1 MLKIKELFYIC
12 HYCVDYKTSNR
23 KDMVKHFNRKNI
35 CKCNNPI
42 NSYED
47 SKELTLSKKF
57 YFHFDISNLIRSD
70 YLFIINHYNNFENHI
85 YTDYMNSLK
94 TKEISENNKD
104 NIENNLV
111 DNHNLLN
118 EIITNSLQKILYNNE
133 KSSLLIQTN
142 KNLINTDDTYDD
154 ELSNDEEEDINE
166 SKNNQ
171 NHLYQEF
178 KKMYYNEEKERY
190 ICDRCLAEYKSKQSL
205 ENHLLN
211 IKKCDSNIRIKN
223 AMNRSKQTSELILH
237 KKEEL
242 KKEEEKHIL
251 NQNNV
256 QNINQNIQNNIN
268 NINNSN
274 QNNFS
279 VALKDFVN
287 DRYDISHISD
297 SFYEKKDFFLY
308 PNFLNMIMENEKN
321 QNIFFSNN
329 EAIIYTDN
337 ELNKMSSDKASYLIL
352 DKLSQS
358 FDELLYK
365 QDDEARE
372 YYKFITK
379 YYHVI
384 KGHYKHDTISKEY
397 NVDKREFEY
406 TANSRLF
413 RSRDKYS
420 NKIIGTINKFNGNI
434 RKNMNISIQ
443 DIKDIPIMNPNIED
457 FASVKM
463 RYRDLKN
470 KD

>member
-1 MLKIKELFYIC
+1 MSQIKELFYIC
-12 HYCVDYKTSNR
+12 HYCIDYKTSNR

-42 NSYED
+42 NSYDD

-57 YFHFDISNLIRSD
+57 YFHFDISNLIRTD
-70 YLFIINHYNNFENHI
+70 YLFIINHYNEIENHI
-85 YTDYMNSLK
+85 YKDFNKIPEKNKDNNLTNIQNNINEMFH
-94 TKEISENNKD
+94 EILNNNIQKMLSKNNFHSNLIKNNKFDDNELSDNEENDLNNKD
-104 NIENNLV
+104 NTKN
-111 DNHNLLN
+111 
-118 EIITNSLQKILYNNE
+118 KGYLY
-133 KSSLLIQTN
+133 
-142 KNLINTDDTYDD
+142 D
-154 ELSNDEEEDINE
+154 
-166 SKNNQ
+166 
-171 NHLYQEF
+171 EF
-178 KKMYYNEEKERY
+178 KKIYYNADKNKY
-190 ICDRCLAEYKSKQSL
+190 ICDRCNAEYKSKQSL
-205 ENHLLN
+205 SNHLFN
-211 IKKCDSNIRIKN
+211 NKKCESNLKILS
-223 AMNRSKQTSELILH
+223 ALNRSKEVSQVILY

-242 KKEEEKHIL
+242 KKEEEKHML
-251 NQNNV
+251 NQNNI

-287 DRYDISHISD
+287 DRYDISHIND
-297 SFYEKKDFFLY
+297 TFYQKKDFFLY

-358 FDELLYK
+358 FDEFLYK

-379 YYHVI
+379 YYHVV
-384 KGHYKHDTISKEY
+384 KGHYKHDTIFKDY
-397 NVDKREFEY
+397 NVDTREFEY

-413 RSRDKYS
+413 RSRDKYT
-420 NKIIGTINKFNGNI
+420 NKIMGTVNKFNGNI

>member
-1 MLKIKELFYIC
+1 MNNKELLYIC
-12 HYCVDYKTSNR
+12 HYCIDYKTSSR
-23 KDMVKHFNRKNI
+23 KDMVRHFNRKNI
-35 CKCNNPI
+35 CKCNNPL
-42 NSYED
+42 NSYND
-47 SKELTLSKKF
+47 CKYLSLSKKYYF
-57 YFHFDISNLIRSD
+57 YFNFNNLFRSD
-70 YLFIINHYNNFENHI
+70 FINIINYFTDIENHI
-85 YTDYMNSLK
+85 REDYNTQFTNK
-94 TKEISENNKD
+94 IKKEIFDNSELIKIN
-104 NIENNLV
+104 NNL
-111 DNHNLLN
+111 
-118 EIITNSLQKILYNNE
+118 
-133 KSSLLIQTN
+133 N
-142 KNLINTDDTYDD
+142 KNIDYDD
-154 ELSNDEEEDINE
+154 EDDDSDEENNE
-166 SKNNQ
+166 S
-171 NHLYQEF
+171 LCTEF
-178 KKMYYNEEKERY
+178 KKMYYNAEKKKY
-190 ICDRCLAEYKSKQSL
+190 ICDKCNTEYKSKRNL
-205 ENHLLN
+205 VKHLTKSN
-211 IKKCDSNIRIKN
+211 KCEYNLSIKN
-223 AMNRSKQTSELILH
+223 AIKKSKETSELILH

-242 KKEEEKHIL
+242 KREEAKHML
-251 NQNNV
+251 NQNNI

-297 SFYEKKDFFLY
+297 SFYQKKDFFLY

-379 YYHVI
+379 YYHVV
-384 KGHYKHDTISKEY
+384 KGHYKHDTIFKEY
-397 NVDKREFEY
+397 NVDKREFQY

>member
-1 MLKIKELFYIC
+1 MHVYSTLYIC
-12 HYCVDYKTSNR
+12 HYCIDYKTKN
-23 KDMVKHFNRKNI
+23 KNDMEKHFNRKN
-35 CKCNNPI
+35 KCECNTI
-42 NSYED
+42 ISYEEC
-47 SKELTLSKKF
+47 KLLSPNKKYIF
-57 YFHFDISNLIRSD
+57 YFNYKNLFKNDFIK
-70 YLFIINHYNNFENHI
+70 IINIYNQKENHI
-85 YTDYMNSLK
+85 Y
-94 TKEISENNKD
+94 ENFNNINNIKSIKNK
-104 NIENNLV
+104 
-111 DNHNLLN
+111 
-118 EIITNSLQKILYNNE
+118 NNE
-133 KSSLLIQTN
+133 MIEYN
-142 KNLINTDDTYDD
+142 D
-154 ELSNDEEEDINE
+154 NDEEDDKFN
-166 SKNNQ
+166 
-171 NHLYQEF
+171 
-178 KKMYYNEEKERY
+178 KMYFNKEINKY
-190 ICDRCLAEYKSKQSL
+190 KCILCSSEYTSKQ
-205 ENHLLN
+205 NMKKHLLN
-211 IKKCDSNIRIKN
+211 
-223 AMNRSKQTSELILH
+223 SKQCETKKQINEVMELQSSKMELILY

-397 NVDKREFEY
+397 NVDTRQFEY

-457 FASVKM
+457 FASIKM